1 MAFLSFLD
9 RFLDGLLMDFA
20 FLSQLMG
27 LHARPA
33 KKRES
38 RGSTEPRLTLINE
51 KRKRSCYYFFFLAA
65 GFFLAA
71 VFFAAFFLAAII
83 HYLLRGFCRPMDS
96 ISVTHRVRRKASA
109 MRSP

>member
-1 MAFLSFLD
+1 MFVSQASFLYVEE
-9 RFLDGLLMDFA
+9 RKGRA
-20 FLSQLMG
+20 PYQIKG
-27 LHARPA
+27 
-33 KKRES
+33 
-38 RGSTEPRLTLINE
+38 GSPEPRLTLINE

-96 ISVTHRVRRKASA
+96 ISVTHRGRRRASA